1 MEVRNITAIRIT
13 NTTSV
18 RITWN
23 RVQRK
28 EEADKFCRIWRKNKK
43 TEKKIESY
51 RWILQV
57 LEWDDLTDYET
68 IKTIDMMK
76 FNDYNSANEHI
87 DNQTL
92 NRPVCRD
99 QAYVLTNISLS
110 SYYKFQIIVE
120 KYSGDKL
127 EKYIARNGSYIH
139 YFGKQS

>member
-1 MEVRNITAIRIT
+1 MEIHNITAIRIT

-28 EEADKFCRIWRKNKK
+28 KEADKFCRIWRKDR
-43 TEKKIESY
+43 KIESY

-76 FNDYNSANEHI
+76 FNDYHSANEHI
-87 DNQTL
+87 DNRTL

-99 QAYVLTNISLS
+99 QAYDLTNISLS
-110 SYYKFQIIVE
+110 SYYKFQVIVE